1 MLSPVPNLY
10 GVFGNQCFLLNAQMW
25 NLRGYK
31 NFWRFTFLYYI
42 LKEYHR
48 ISSVVFDDQDQTEVV
63 CIDGGSDN
71 DFEHDENTQPAI
83 KSIKLNV
90 CNQQT
95 PSSSKMSGG
104 KKRKLDPELQII
116 DNILAKEQKKVDP
129 LGKNLLSQIN
139 KYAIRAS
146 MVDDMMGR
154 LNEPQYRR
162 ARFEFKDAVLGVIRD
177 FENWLLDAETNDEF
191 DEV

>member
-1 MLSPVPNLY
+1 
-10 GVFGNQCFLLNAQMW
+10 
-25 NLRGYK
+25 
-31 NFWRFTFLYYI
+31 
-42 LKEYHR
+42 
-48 ISSVVFDDQDQTEVV
+48 
-63 CIDGGSDN
+63 
-71 DFEHDENTQPAI
+71 
-83 KSIKLNV
+83 
-90 CNQQT
+90 
-95 PSSSKMSGG
+95 MSGG

-129 LGKNLLSQIN
+129 LGKNLISQSQIN
-139 KYAIRAS
+139 KYAIIAI